1 MSIAET
7 AFLDAVAS
15 YLKNDAAIAA
25 AVDVAEPVSDNELPA
40 VVLSLDSVQRLGGGL
55 GEGSATMTKGVLP
68 WTETIDLANPVLA
81 GEPTFRLVS
90 TDRKTLILPHG
101 GLRRKDG
108 TAGTLGAGD
117 LTVTGPAPL
126 PAVTA
131 VDPLAGILTFAGALP
146 TAGELVVSYFLGQW
160 ERSVTK
166 IGGVLRVDVRAAAV
180 GPVADLSD
188 AVAAALLD
196 RPKGKLPGLQK
207 ISLTALTSVGL
218 PDALR
223 ADSRGR
229 TALFSFDYDH
239 EVNRPDSA
247 GGIIREI
254 PVTTE
259 LIKTKLEE

>member
-25 AVDVAEPVSDNELPA
+25 VVDVAEPVSDNELPA
-40 VVLSLDSVQRLGGGL
+40 VVLSLDSVRRLGGGL
-55 GEGSATMTKGVLP
+55 GEGSATITRGVLP
-68 WTETIDLANPVLA
+68 WTETIDLANPVLPE
-81 GEPTFRLVS
+81 EPAFRLVS
-90 TDRKTLILPHG
+90 TETLILPHG

-108 TAGTLGAGD
+108 TNGALGADD
-117 LTVTGPAPL
+117 LTVTASVPL
-126 PAVTA
+126 PTVTA
-131 VDPLAGILTFAGALP
+131 VDPLAGIVTFDTALP
-146 TAGELVVSYFLGQW
+146 GAGELVVSYFLGQW

-196 RPKGKLPGLQK
+196 VPKGKLKGLQK

-239 EVNRPDSA
+239 EVNRPDSG
-247 GGIIREI
+247 GGIIRDI
-254 PVTTE
+254 PIAT
-259 LIKTKLEE
+259 LLKKPD